1 MTFRG
6 FLEISIAENSSFCRP
21 QVASGEKAFGSP
33 PWMLELQATIADMC
47 IENEGWK
54 LTLGPIACVYVR
66 ARVILRSYDCV

>member
-1 MTFRG
+1 
-6 FLEISIAENSSFCRP
+6 
-21 QVASGEKAFGSP
+21 
-33 PWMLELQATIADMC
+33 MLELQATIADMC